1 MTMDILR
8 KGFYVL
14 DLLVLAVLLVC
25 IIHSVVYDNEW
36 GFLILDAALLLRF
49 NSTFLLYRKE
59 KMSIVPIV
67 MFTLLFG
74 FTVLSGTFEN
84 TIIRMSEYPSIVLSA
99 QPAGDVHI
107 CQRYV
112 AMELLVKCVIYW
124 TWLMPVIIYAALA
137 ISRKLQKKEYRWYD
151 LMGCAMF
158 KDRAGKLFVTTC
170 VLIFIAMLIGYQM
183 DEMLSFYALMTLPMV
198 VFYYLNRYVGR
209 NVNWLEYVVLAIGLY
224 VYDKAQYQVDDE
236 RIAYLLVSAVVVMA
250 VCMWMMIKTKKVVAT
265 LFAFVL
271 MSIVLPGLSIGYNV
285 YQSMEGARSVNYV
298 SPVMKKGYMYI
309 RRMENVNGKQKMK
322 VGIRDRYRTTI
333 PCKFTII
340 VPDGLYSPFA
350 LCMTEKRDSVY
361 YNVERGYIFEK
372 HSREK
377 QRQEIKR

>member
-1 MTMDILR
+1 MTMDTLR

-14 DLLVLAVLLVC
+14 DLLVLAILMVC
-25 IIHSVVYDNEW
+25 IIHTVVYDNEW

-67 MFTLLFG
+67 IFTLLFG
-74 FTVLSGTFEN
+74 FAMLSGTFED
-84 TIIRMSEYPSIVLSA
+84 TIIRMSEYPSIVLNT
-99 QPAGDVHI
+99 QHTGDEHV

-112 AMELLVKCVIYW
+112 AMEMLVKCVIYW

-137 ISRKLQKKEYRWYD
+137 ISRRLQKKDYRWYD

-158 KDRAGKLFVTTC
+158 YDRAGKLFVTTC
-170 VLIFIAMLIGYQM
+170 VLVFIAMLIGYQM

-198 VFYYLNRYVGR
+198 AFYYLNRYVGR
-209 NVNWLEYVVLAIGLY
+209 NVNWLEYVILAIGLY
-224 VYDKAQYQVDDE
+224 AFDKAQYQVDDE
-236 RIAYLLVSAVVVMA
+236 RVAYLLVSVAFIMA

-271 MSIVLPGLSIGYNV
+271 MSIVLPGLSIGYNI

-298 SPVMKKGYMYI
+298 SPGMKKGYMYI
-309 RRMENVNGKQKMK
+309 RRMESVNGKQRMK

-372 HSREK
+372 GIDRK
-377 QRQEIKR
+377 